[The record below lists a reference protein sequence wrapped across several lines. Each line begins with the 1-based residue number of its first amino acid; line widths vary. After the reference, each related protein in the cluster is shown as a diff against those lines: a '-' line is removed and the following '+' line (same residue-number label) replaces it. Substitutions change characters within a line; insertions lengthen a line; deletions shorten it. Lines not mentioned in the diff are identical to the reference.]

1 VILPITELSADEL
14 QPLLDESL
22 SDGYRFV
29 QTLLDEYLL
38 GANRFDSPGAALLG
52 VYQQEQMVAIGG
64 VHQDPYLQRADVG
77 RVRHVYVLKEF
88 RRHGVGKLLLDAL
101 VEQARSH
108 FTLLNPPHE
117 YASCSR
123 FLRSN
128 RLQQRTPRL
137 KRYTLACALTSAINR
152 RQN

>member
-1 VILPITELSADEL
+1 VESVILPITELSADEL

-22 SDGYRFV
+22 SEGYRFV

-38 GANRFDSPGAALLG
+38 GTNRFDTPGAALLG
-52 VYQQEQMVAIGG
+52 VYVQAQMIAIGG

-77 RVRHVYVLKEF
+77 RVRHVYVLNDY

-108 FTLLNPPHE
+108 FTLLTLRTNMQAAAAFYEAIGFSSEPHVLNATHWLE
-117 YASCSR
+117 LS
-123 FLRSN
+123 
-128 RLQQRTPRL
+128 PR
-137 KRYTLACALTSAINR
+137 
-152 RQN
+152 Q